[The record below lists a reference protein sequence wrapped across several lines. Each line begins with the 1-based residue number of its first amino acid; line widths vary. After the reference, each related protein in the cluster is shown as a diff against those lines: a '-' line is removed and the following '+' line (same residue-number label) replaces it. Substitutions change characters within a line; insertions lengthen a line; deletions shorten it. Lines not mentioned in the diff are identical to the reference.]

1 MIEISVKSNVDQVL
15 KGIRRLQRDQ
25 IPFATAKALTATAK
39 KVQATLPA
47 LLEQYLDKPTPF
59 TQRGTFVKAARKD
72 DLRAIVGFRPIQS
85 RYLRYQIEG
94 GVRQPTKRALRL
106 PSEQPLNEYGN
117 LPARTIATLV
127 QRARAGRRLT
137 NKQSKRLGVSRAL
150 DLFYG
155 DPGDGRPAGIYKR
168 VPLPGNGGN
177 RLIPLIVF
185 PEQAARYE
193 RRVPFYREAEATVRR
208 TFSVELAK
216 AYREAVATAR

>member
-39 KVQATLPA
+39 KVQAAIPA
-47 LLEQYLDKPTPF
+47 MLEQYLDKPTPF

-94 GVRQPTKRALRL
+94 GVRQPAKRALRL

-193 RRVPFYREAEATVRR
+193 RRVPFYREAEAMVRR
-208 TFSVELAK
+208 TFSAELAK
-216 AYREAVATAR
+216 AYREAIASAR